1 MDISKK
7 SSRQISLERADVLK
21 KRIEPYLEAAKNIYT
36 GLALE
41 EKIKE
46 RQINI
51 KKILGA
57 SDDDWN
63 DWHWQ
68 IGNRITESDALGKFI
83 KLTDKQKISIDEVGE
98 KFRWA
103 ISPYFLSLIEPE
115 GDHYRDPIF
124 LQSIPMGLEL
134 QEGIG
139 SADPMGEEFTNPA
152 NCITRRY
159 PDRLIINVTN
169 QCGMYCR
176 HCQRRRNIG
185 EIDVPKTKEDMQ
197 EAVDYIRNAPEIRD
211 VLITGGDPFT
221 LSDEILDWL
230 LGELDTIPHLQ
241 FKRLGSRMPVT
252 LPQRITPQFC
262 EMLKKHHPV
271 YVNVQFNNP
280 LEITEETGRAC
291 EMLANAGVP
300 LGNQSVLLRGIND
313 DPYIMK
319 KLCQGL
325 LAIRVKPYYIFHA
338 KGVVGTM
345 HFRTSVDIGIQ
356 IMEHLRGYTSGLA
369 IPTFIVNAPGG
380 RGKTPMLPEYLIS
393 QGRDTITIRTWEG
406 QIIDYPNKDAD
417 INFSDYK

>member
-1 MDISKK
+1 MDITKK

-21 KRIEPYLEAAKNIYT
+21 SRIKPYLDASKNIFT
-36 GLALE
+36 GLDING
-41 EKIKE
+41 KIKI
-46 RQINI
+46 RQENI

-57 SDDDWN
+57 SDVDWN

-68 IGNRITESDALGKFI
+68 IKNRINDSEELAKFI
-83 KLTDKQKISIDEVGE
+83 KLTDKQKKNIDEVGK

-115 GDHYRDPIF
+115 GDHYSDPIF
-124 LQSIPMGLEL
+124 LQSIPIGLEL

-139 SADPMGEEFTNPA
+139 SPDPMAEEFTNPA
-152 NCITRRY
+152 TCITRRY

-185 EIDVPKTKEDMQ
+185 EIDVPRSKEEME
-197 EAVDYIRNAPEIRD
+197 EAIEYIRNAPEIRD
-211 VLITGGDPFT
+211 VLVTGGDPFT
-221 LSDEILDWL
+221 LSDDILDWL
-230 LGELDTIPHLQ
+230 LGELDKIPHLHY
-241 FKRLGSRMPVT
+241 KRLGSRMPVT
-252 LPQRITPQFC
+252 LPQRITPEFC

-271 YVNVQFNNP
+271 FVNVQFNSP
-280 LEITEETGRAC
+280 LEITEETKKAC
-291 EMLANAGVP
+291 EMLADAGIP

-313 DPYIMK
+313 DPFIMK
-319 KLCQGL
+319 KLCQEL
-325 LAIRVKPYYIFHA
+325 LTIRVRPYYIFHA

-393 QGRDTITIRTWEG
+393 HGRDTITIRTWEG
-406 QIIDYPNKDAD
+406 QIIEYPNKDAD
-417 INFSDYK
+417 INFGD